1 MKRISRR
8 AALGR
13 IGQSGGL
20 ASAAAMGLPLLGAED
35 QHAAAVSRLKIMV
48 AGGHPD
54 DPESGCGGTIARY
67 TDLGREVV
75 ILYLTRGEAG
85 IPGKSHNEAAAIR
98 TAECERACGIL
109 KARPMFAGQIDG
121 STEINRERY
130 EQFSKLVEVEH
141 PGLVFTHWPIDTHP
155 DHRAVSL
162 LVYDAWLRSGRKFAL
177 FYFEVEQGSQTQD
190 FRPTHY
196 VDITSTESR
205 KRAACFAHASQNPAE
220 FYALHDMMNRF
231 RGMECGARVAEAF
244 VRHVQNDPGWLPIP
258 SETEPSR

>member
-8 AALGR
+8 AVLGR
-13 IGQSGGL
+13 LGQSGGL
-20 ASAAAMGLPLLGAED
+20 AGAAAVGLPLLGGEE
-35 QHAAAVSRLKIMV
+35 QPSTSVQRLKVMV

-54 DPESGCGGTIARY
+54 DPESGCGGAIARY
-67 TDLGREVV
+67 TDLGHEVV

-85 IPGKSHNEAAAIR
+85 IPGKSHDEAAAIR
-98 TAECERACGIL
+98 TTECERAGAIL

-130 EQFSKLVEVEH
+130 GQFRKLVEAER
-141 PGLVFTHWPIDTHP
+141 PDLVFTHWPIDTHP
-155 DHRAVSL
+155 DHRAASL
-162 LVYDAWLRSGRKFAL
+162 LVYDAWLRGGRRFAL
-177 FYFEVEQGSQTQD
+177 YYFEVEQGSQTQD

-196 VDITSTESR
+196 IDITATESR

-231 RGMECGARVAEAF
+231 RGMESGAKYAEAF
-244 VRHVQNDPGWLPIP
+244 IRHVRNDPDWLPMP
-258 SETEPSR
+258 SETKPPR